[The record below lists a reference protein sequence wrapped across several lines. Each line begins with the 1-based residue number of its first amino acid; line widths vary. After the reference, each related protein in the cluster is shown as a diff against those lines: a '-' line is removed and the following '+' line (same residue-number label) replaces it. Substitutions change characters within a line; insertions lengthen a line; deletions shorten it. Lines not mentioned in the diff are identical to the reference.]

1 MISYEP
7 MWKTMEKKNI
17 TQYRLLQGGLDNK
30 TLHKIKQNRNI
41 TLQTLEKICI
51 ILRCKPNDVIKFT
64 KEKEM

>member
-7 MWKTMEKKNI
+7 MWKTMERKNI
-17 TQYRLLQGGLDNK
+17 TQYRLLKGGLDNK
-30 TLHKIKQNRNI
+30 TLHKIKQNKNI

-64 KEKEM
+64 KEN